1 VRDMPVGLTLV
12 AQRND
17 DAQLLHLAATIE
29 KAANRRIRPE
39 KNATA
44 R

>member
-1 VRDMPVGLTLV
+1 MPVGLTLV
-12 AQRND
+12 ARRND
-17 DAQLLHLAATIE
+17 DAQLLRLAAAME
-29 KAANRRIRPE
+29 KAANRRIPPE